1 MLATSRVVRSR
12 RPEGVE
18 KFFSTRVKNRL
29 RSTSMTRC
37 DGHPNVAATP
47 LLCSCMSEIVVHAL
61 ECGATLVVERMP
73 SVRSAAVSWM
83 IPGGSACDPDDGQGR
98 ATMWVELL
106 LRGAGTLP
114 SRDQADAFDRLGV
127 SRSVDLGSYNLRIA
141 AGLLGQHLP
150 ATLPLLVDMVLR
162 PRMDDDAIDPCRD
175 LALQAIESLNDD
187 PQERASHLARERH
200 YPAPINR
207 SGLGTPEG
215 LAALDGRR
223 LRDEWA
229 AQALPRGAILAFAGD
244 VDPAAIAASLDGL
257 FRQWRGGVAEPAL
270 GPAAPRG
277 YHHEDDPSNQVQILL
292 LHDAPPESHPDSI
305 LEKVVVNV
313 LSGGMAGRLFT
324 EVREKR
330 GLCYAVSAG
339 YRGDRDFGSLSAYV
353 GTTPEKAQQS
363 LDVLHDQLAMLETP
377 QGRITPD
384 EFARAIVGMKSSVV
398 FSGESSGAR
407 AATLAADIRRLG
419 RPRSLEEIA
428 AQIDAVSLDAVNDYL
443 ARRPMGRCTIQT
455 LGPAALEPPS
465 GA

>member
-1 MLATSRVVRSR
+1 
-12 RPEGVE
+12 
-18 KFFSTRVKNRL
+18 
-29 RSTSMTRC
+29 
-37 DGHPNVAATP
+37 
-47 LLCSCMSEIVVHAL
+47 MSEIVVHAL

-73 SVRSAAVSWM
+73 SVRSAAASWT
-83 IPGGSACDPDDGQGR
+83 IPGGSACDPVDAQGR

-106 LRGAGTLP
+106 LRGAGLLR
-114 SRDQADAFDRLGV
+114 SREQADAFDRLGV
-127 SRSVDLGSYNLRIA
+127 SRSVDLGAYNLRIA
-141 AGLLGQHLP
+141 AGLLGQNLP
-150 ATLPLLVDMVLR
+150 AALPLMVDMVLR

-187 PQERASHLARERH
+187 PQERAAHLARERH
-200 YPAPINR
+200 YPSPINR

-215 LAALDGRR
+215 LAALDGPR
-223 LRDEWA
+223 LRSEWA
-229 AQALPRGAILAFAGD
+229 VQALPKGSILAFAGD
-244 VDPAAIAASLDGL
+244 VDPAATAAALDAL
-257 FRQWRGGVAEPAL
+257 FREWRGGVDEPAL
-270 GPAAPRG
+270 GHAAPRG
-277 YHHEDDPSNQVQILL
+277 YHHEEDPSNQVQIIL

-363 LDVLHDQLAMLETP
+363 LDVLHDQLATLETP
-377 QGRITPD
+377 AGRITPE

-428 AQIDAVSLDAVNDYL
+428 AQLDAVTLEGVNDYL
-443 ARRPMGRCTIQT
+443 VRRSMGRCTIQT
-455 LGPAALEPPS
+455 LGPAELRPPAI
-465 GA
+465 GG